1 MVTGFPLR
9 FQLPVSDASLVWRL
23 FFLPIRL
30 IATDIDGTLLDSRG
44 ELPEANALAIGEAA
58 ERGIEIVIV
67 TGRRFDP
74 ARRIAQQLPC
84 DAHLIVSNGALV
96 KSGSGETHM
105 RSLLPLE
112 TARRVIEATSQ
123 FRPYQGVIF
132 DRPAERQVIFER
144 IDWEGPFMGPY
155 LRRHRHQVAEV
166 APLAACLEGED
177 PVEIMFIG
185 ECAPIR
191 AAQRTLEM
199 HERREEYTLALTEYA
214 ERGMSMLDVLRRGV
228 TKGTALAEWA
238 RRRGIAPDEV
248 MAIGDNWNDR
258 EMLEFAGTPVVMG
271 NAVPELKSL
280 GWRVTLSNDDCG
292 VAAAIRLYALNG
304 HGTSSRKKGE

>member
-1 MVTGFPLR
+1 L
-9 FQLPVSDASLVWRL
+9 A
-23 FFLPIRL
+23 IRL

-44 ELPEANALAIGEAA
+44 ELPEVNALALGEAA

-74 ARRIAQQLPC
+74 ARRIAQKLPC
-84 DAHLIVSNGALV
+84 GADLIVSNGALV
-96 KSGSGETHM
+96 KSGSGETHL
-105 RSLLPLE
+105 RSLLPIK
-112 TARRVIEATSQ
+112 TARRVIEATGK

-144 IDWEGPFMGPY
+144 IEWDGPFMGPY
-155 LRRHRHQVAEV
+155 LRRHLHQVAEV
-166 APLAACLEGED
+166 APLVACLETED

-185 ECAPIR
+185 ECGVIR
-191 AAQRTLEM
+191 AAHRTLETS
-199 HERREEYTLALTEYA
+199 EYRDEYTLALTEYE

-228 TKGTALAEWA
+228 TKGTALAKWA

-258 EMLEFAGTPVVMG
+258 EMLEFAGMPIVMG

-292 VAAAIRLYALNG
+292 VAAAIRSYALNG
-304 HGTSSRKKGE
+304 NGTSWVKKGE

>member
-1 MVTGFPLR
+1 MLAFRGGF
-9 FQLPVSDASLVWRL
+9 S
-23 FFLPIRL
+23 LPIRL
-30 IATDIDGTLLDSRG
+30 IATDIDGTLLDSHG

-74 ARRIAQQLPC
+74 ARRIAQKLPC

-96 KSGSGETHM
+96 KSGSGETHL
-105 RSLLPLE
+105 RSLLPIE
-112 TARRVIEATSQ
+112 TARRVIEATGE

-144 IDWEGPFMGPY
+144 IDWDGPFMGPY
-155 LRRHRHQVAEV
+155 LRRHLHQVAEV
-166 APLAACLEGED
+166 APLAACLETED

-185 ECAPIR
+185 ECDVIR
-191 AAQRTLEM
+191 AAHRTLET
-199 HERREEYTLALTEYA
+199 HPHSGEYTLALTEYE

-238 RRRGIAPDEV
+238 RRRGISPDEV

-258 EMLEFAGTPVVMG
+258 EMLEYAGTPIVMG
-271 NAVPELKSL
+271 NAVTELKSL

-292 VAAAIRLYALNG
+292 VAAAIRSYALNG
-304 HGTSSRKKGE
+304 KERNDGKGGMT

>member
-1 MVTGFPLR
+1 MLAFRGGF
-9 FQLPVSDASLVWRL
+9 S
-23 FFLPIRL
+23 LPIRL
-30 IATDIDGTLLDSRG
+30 IATDIDGTLLDSHG

-58 ERGIEIVIV
+58 ARGIEIVIV

-74 ARRIAQQLPC
+74 ARRIAQKLPC

-96 KSGSGETHM
+96 KSGAGETHL
-105 RSLLPLE
+105 RSLLPIE
-112 TARRVIEATSQ
+112 TARRVIEATAE

-144 IDWEGPFMGPY
+144 IDWNGPFMGPY
-155 LRRHRHQVAEV
+155 LRRHLHQVAEV
-166 APLAACLEGED
+166 APLAACLDGED

-185 ECAPIR
+185 ECDVIR
-191 AAQRTLEM
+191 AAHRALET
-199 HERREEYTLALTEYA
+199 HAHSDEYTLALTEYE

-238 RRRGIAPDEV
+238 RQRGISPDEV

-258 EMLEFAGTPVVMG
+258 EMLEFAGIPIVMG
-271 NAVPELKSL
+271 NAVAELKSL

-292 VAAAIRLYALNG
+292 VAAAIRSYALNG
-304 HGTSSRKKGE
+304 KGTS